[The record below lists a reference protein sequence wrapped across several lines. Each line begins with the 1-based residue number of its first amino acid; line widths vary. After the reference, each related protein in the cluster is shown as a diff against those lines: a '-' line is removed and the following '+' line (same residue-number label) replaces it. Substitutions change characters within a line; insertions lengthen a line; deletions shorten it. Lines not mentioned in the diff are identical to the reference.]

1 MWNTTIQTPAES
13 QVLPI
18 IGWAVNTT
26 PKTTAV
32 EVVVENNH
40 YWTYAEY
47 HFSRSTYGSIVER
60 DPNRYLSDYV
70 WDQDTNTHFK
80 CTSKEVRARKDYPE
94 RGISKGEVYILT
106 KIRFVDDLTGATSYG
121 VWRQKLNF

>member
-32 EVVVENNH
+32 EVEVENNH

-47 HFSRSTYGSIVER
+47 HFSRSYGSIVER

-106 KIRFVDDLTGATSYG
+106 KIRFVDDITGATSYG

>member
-1 MWNTTIQTPAES
+1 MWNTTTQKPAETNTN
-13 QVLPI
+13 LL
-18 IGWAVNTT
+18 GWAVNTT
-26 PKTTAV
+26 PSTTGV
-32 EVVVENNH
+32 EVEVENNH

-47 HFSRSTYGSIVER
+47 HLSGEGSIFKR
-60 DPNRYLSDYV
+60 DPNKYLSDYV

-80 CTSKEVRARKDYPE
+80 CFDKKVKARKDYPE

-121 VWRQKLNF
+121 VWRQKLKKIK